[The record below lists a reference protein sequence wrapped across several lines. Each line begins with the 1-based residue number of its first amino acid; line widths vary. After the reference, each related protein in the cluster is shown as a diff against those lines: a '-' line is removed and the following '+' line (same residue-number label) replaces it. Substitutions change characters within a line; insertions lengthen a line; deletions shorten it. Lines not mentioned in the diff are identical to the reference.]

1 MSSGF
6 YTDTDL
12 ADKTFYGFR
21 LIQSTGDFNVDIIPP
36 DGSGT
41 VSLPEPG
48 YIVGPNEYVNWV
60 WSTGTYQ
67 FRWGS
72 KGHLEMVFV

>member
-1 MSSGF
+1 MAGF
-6 YTDTDL
+6 HTGTDF
-12 ADKTFYGFR
+12 ADKTFYGFK
-21 LIQSTGDFNVDIIPP
+21 LLQAEGNLQIDIIN
-36 DGSGT
+36 DGST
-41 VSLPEPG
+41 VKIPEPE

-67 FRWGS
+67 FRWGD